1 MWYRLSQFFVSI
13 INLVDQIAKMVD
25 QLVLPGAGPITT
37 DGDVIV
43 IEDDEEIMETGV
55 EAGSAV
61 EIIEISDIDDSSEVI
76 EIDDTEEELFELTEF
91 GSLHEHR
98 GQHISTGTTCDKC
111 AKLLDLDQNT
121 EEHLG
126 ENHQNCKKCNDIS

>member
-1 MWYRLSQFFVSI
+1 M
-13 INLVDQIAKMVD
+13 AD

-43 IEDDEEIMETGV
+43 IEDDDEIMETGV

-76 EIDDTEEELFELTEF
+76 EIDDTDEELFELTEF

-98 GQHISTGTTCDKC
+98 GQHISTLALRAT
-111 AKLLDLDQNT
+111 NVP
-121 EEHLG
+121 
-126 ENHQNCKKCNDIS
+126 NY

>member
-1 MWYRLSQFFVSI
+1 M
-13 INLVDQIAKMVD
+13 AD

-43 IEDDEEIMETGV
+43 IEDDDEIMETGV
-55 EAGSAV
+55 EEGSAV

-76 EIDDTEEELFELTEF
+76 EIDDSDEELFELTEL

>member
-1 MWYRLSQFFVSI
+1 MWYRLSQFLFSI

-43 IEDDEEIMETGV
+43 IEDDDEIMETGV

-76 EIDDTEEELFELTEF
+76 EIDDTDEDLLELTEF